1 MNKKFLSA
9 ILFGALMVTSTGTFV
24 SCKDY
29 DDDIDNLQEQINKL
43 ATKEDMTS
51 QIATLQAALTAAQ
64 TEAAAAKSSAEQALA
79 KANSAE
85 SAATEAE
92 KAAAQAALDAANAK
106 AEAIKAAQDEVAK
119 VKASLEATIDT
130 KFNEAKD
137 EFAKTIT
144 DLTEKVEKLTGLTT
158 EMITSISLQ
167 GGYGD
172 EGGHDTYYNDSWIN
186 IAYNQMPDSWT
197 VDGKEVKT
205 IKFGEGL
212 SGELTLNAKELFS
225 KSTTFLISVAPAN
238 AAVAPEMLSLINSKG
253 ESLDAYLD
261 LQVKDYNGLLVRSA
275 AGTGLHAVTA
285 SLKKDVD
292 LKAFAKA
299 VNGDEYTWTDNKDEE
314 HTSNYQVRFAIV
326 ATKEG
331 RTVTS
336 TYDLGVQAYRNYEGL
351 CNLAEKSTIKSPI
364 ETKAALSDYPGSRP
378 GEEFANDEYCYPVAI
393 GEAFQ
398 INVASGCGNVL
409 ASYIAV
415 DYNNS
420 HLTTTDKAA
429 LKGMTFAGVDA
440 VSQTNAFNI
449 TINGA
454 NAKGVVVPL
463 KVTAI
468 GFNGYSSSTVVWVK
482 AGGSSDVAQTASYV
496 ITPTEKVDAP
506 TAYAYSGKAN
516 FTVPTG
522 ADKFDLAVY
531 AKDEINISVSKQN
544 VLNNATFKFLKS
556 DGKTVATAIKDI
568 AIAQLNATVNLQT
581 MIDSKVY
588 EGTVKFF
595 DKEGTFL
602 SQSTIKVQKV
612 LPNTLPA
619 GFSIKTNQLDAQ
631 GVYNCYL
638 VPNSWAASNAN
649 PNTNYGTMA
658 MSHVFNYGE
667 ADGADYEITFAEA
680 LKDGDKDKDNVVTGD
695 EKLTV
700 ANGYIDNKKQ
710 HTTTV
715 VYNYGAI
722 SSEKKDDEFIDCTVD
737 ATSFPTVFNCI
748 YNYETPTYSWRWA
761 THADLGHTQDKD
773 GNWSASLMSTT
784 LTYGTNSY
792 ETAIPTEDVYAKY
805 IKGVSSRDGKYS
817 AFLSEPYE
825 SSLKIKEAH
834 LVSNANKEVD
844 EYFKVEITANGNA
857 IKGFTATTIS
867 DETNPTAAVASTLK
881 VTVYDMYGH
890 EYVIELP
897 MTVNPR

>member
-1 MNKKFLSA
+1 MKEWNGYK
-9 ILFGALMVTSTGTFV
+9 GGTP
-24 SCKDY
+24 SED
-29 DDDIDNLQEQINKL
+29 
-43 ATKEDMTS
+43 ATPNNED
-51 QIATLQAALTAAQ
+51 
-64 TEAAAAKSSAEQALA
+64 
-79 KANSAE
+79 
-85 SAATEAE
+85 
-92 KAAAQAALDAANAK
+92 
-106 AEAIKAAQDEVAK
+106 
-119 VKASLEATIDT
+119 
-130 KFNEAKD
+130 
-137 EFAKTIT
+137 
-144 DLTEKVEKLTGLTT
+144 
-158 EMITSISLQ
+158 
-167 GGYGD
+167 
-172 EGGHDTYYNDSWIN
+172 
-186 IAYNQMPDSWT
+186 
-197 VDGKEVKT
+197 
-205 IKFGEGL
+205 
-212 SGELTLNAKELFS
+212 
-225 KSTTFLISVAPAN
+225 
-238 AAVAPEMLSLINSKG
+238 
-253 ESLDAYLD
+253 
-261 LQVKDYNGLLVRSA
+261 
-275 AGTGLHAVTA
+275 
-285 SLKKDVD
+285 
-292 LKAFAKA
+292 
-299 VNGDEYTWTDNKDEE
+299 
-314 HTSNYQVRFAIV
+314 
-326 ATKEG
+326 
-331 RTVTS
+331 
-336 TYDLGVQAYRNYEGL
+336 
-351 CNLAEKSTIKSPI
+351 
-364 ETKAALSDYPGSRP
+364 
-378 GEEFANDEYCYPVAI
+378 CYPVVD
-393 GEAFQ
+393 GEAFT
-398 INVASGCGNVL
+398 IKVASKADADATEIETSKVL
-409 ASYIAV
+409 ASYVVV
-415 DYNNS
+415 DIENKALS
-420 HLTTTDKAA
+420 TTDKAA
-429 LKGMTFAGVDA
+429 IKSLTITGDVNKVSKG
-440 VSQTNAFNI
+440 NI
-449 TINGA
+449 FDIAIGGTYS
-454 NAKGVVVPL
+454 KGVVVPL
-463 KVTAI
+463 KVVTI
-468 GFNGYSSSTVVWVK
+468 DYTGTQTERVVWVK

-722 SSEKKDDEFIDCTVD
+722 SSEKKDDKFIDCTVD

-761 THADLGHTQDKD
+761 DQTDLGLKATDK
-773 GNWSASLMSTT
+773 LPYKTT

-792 ETAIPTEDVYAKY
+792 ETLGDDAFAKY

-817 AFLSEPYE
+817 AFLSAPYE
-825 SSLKIKEAH
+825 KSLKIKEAH

-844 EYFKVEITANGNA
+844 EYFKVEVEITKDGNNA

>member
-299 VNGDEYTWTDNKDEE
+299 VNGDEYTWNGTDSEGNEISGTDNYK
-314 HTSNYQVRFAIV
+314 VRFAIV

-336 TYDLGVQAYRNYEGL
+336 TYDLGVQAYRNYEDL
-351 CNLAEKSTIKSPI
+351 CDLGNNSTIKSSI
-364 ETKAALSDYPGSRP
+364 EKKDILANYANFRGTTTP
-378 GEEFANDEYCYPVAI
+378 NDEWCYPVVA

-398 INVASGCGNVL
+398 IAVNPECNSVL
-409 ASYIAV
+409 ASYITV
-415 DYNNS
+415 DLDNANLS
-420 HLTTTDKAA
+420 TTDKAA
-429 LKGMTFAGVDA
+429 IKSLAISGVDA

-516 FTVPTG
+516 FTVPTN
-522 ADKFDLAVY
+522 AAKFDLAVY

-595 DKEGTFL
+595 DEEGTFL

-649 PNTNYGTMA
+649 PNTNYGTME

-748 YNYETPTYSWRWA
+748 YNYETPTYSWKWA
-761 THADLGHTQDKD
+761 DQTDLGLKATDK
-773 GNWSASLMSTT
+773 LPYKTT

-792 ETAIPTEDVYAKY
+792 ETLGDDAFAKY

-817 AFLSEPYE
+817 AFLSAPYE
-825 SSLKIKEAH
+825 KSLKIKEAH

-844 EYFKVEITANGNA
+844 EYFKVEVEITKDGNNA

>member
-172 EGGHDTYYNDSWIN
+172 EGGHDTYYSDSWIN

-253 ESLDAYLD
+253 ESLNAYLD

-351 CNLAEKSTIKSPI
+351 CNLGNNSTIKSSI
-364 ETKAALSDYPGSRP
+364 EKKDFLANYANFRGTTTP
-378 GEEFANDEYCYPVAI
+378 NDEWCYPVVA

-398 INVASGCGNVL
+398 IAVNPECNSVL
-409 ASYIAV
+409 ASYITV
-415 DYNNS
+415 DLDNANLS
-420 HLTTTDKAA
+420 TTDKAA
-429 LKGMTFAGVDA
+429 IKSLAISGVDA

-649 PNTNYGTMA
+649 PNTNYGTME

-680 LKDGDKDKDNVVTGD
+680 LKDGDKDKDKVVTGD

-761 THADLGHTQDKD
+761 DQTDLGLKATDK
-773 GNWSASLMSTT
+773 LPYKTT

-792 ETAIPTEDVYAKY
+792 ETLGDDAFAKY

-817 AFLSEPYE
+817 AFLNKPYE

-844 EYFKVEITANGNA
+844 EYFKVEVEITKDGNNA